1 MIVQHVRH
9 GRSARD
15 ARNLAAH
22 LARHDDNEKVVTL
35 SVRGVV
41 SPDVG
46 GALDAMRRLAPRS
59 DAAAFHH
66 ISLSPGADQS
76 DADLIADARR
86 VLAEMGAEDHA
97 AILIRH
103 SKPSAAGRSATHA
116 HLVVSHWGLEG
127 RALDDGWLHLRLERL
142 AREIEFDR
150 GHCLTRGRH
159 DRALMKALR
168 DRGRSDVADALAS
181 LSQPD
186 PPRSAVTSSRR
197 QALAREGVKEV
208 DARAA
213 TKAAWDR
220 SDSRAA
226 FEFAL
231 ADAGLTLAAGRKAGV
246 WIVSKGVVE
255 VGALDRL
262 LRVKRAEVQA
272 RFDAVSPV
280 ITPAVTPS
288 NPVLPQALAAFE
300 RDARRRYGRSV
311 QPLSRPPTLDA
322 EQVRIAVLSRD
333 VRILQ
338 AERDRLTQDLER
350 ARLAR
355 PQGLWAW
362 LTGRLRRHEV
372 GVHAMTRVLKL
383 TTRQCAAASQK
394 HDRAASN
401 FEKRL
406 AAWDMKAAQIESDRV
421 DAKAAAS
428 NDLRRVEVA
437 RRYLKAYPDLA
448 AASDTDDLFR
458 RVEACRRQENDERR
472 KREAD
477 VKKPK
482 SFTASRQPVPGGLR
496 PALTPR
502 PPSASGRS

>member
-1 MIVQHVRH
+1 VIVQHVRH

-22 LARHDDNEKVVTL
+22 LMRADDNEEVVTL

-41 SPDVG
+41 APDVG
-46 GALDAMRRLAPRS
+46 GALDAMRRLAPRQN
-59 DAAAFHH
+59 AAAFHH
-66 ISLSPGADQS
+66 ISFSPGADQS

-103 SKPSAAGRSATHA
+103 TKPSAAGRSATHA
-116 HLVVSHWGLEG
+116 HLVVSHWSLEG

-213 TKAAWDR
+213 TKVAWDR

-226 FEFAL
+226 FESAL
-231 ADAGLTLAAGRKAGV
+231 ADAGLTLAAGRKTGV
-246 WIVSKGVVE
+246 WIVMQGGVE

-272 RFDAVSPV
+272 RLEAVTPV

-288 NPVLPQALAAFE
+288 NPTLLDALAAFE

-311 QPLSRPPTLDA
+311 QPVTRPAALDA
-322 EQVRIAVLSRD
+322 EQVRIAALSRD

-338 AERDRLTQDLER
+338 AERDQLAQDLER
-350 ARLAR
+350 AWLAR
-355 PQGLWAW
+355 PRGLWAW
-362 LTGRLRRHEV
+362 LTGRARRHEA
-372 GVHAMTRVLKL
+372 GIHAMTRGLKS
-383 TTRQCAAASQK
+383 TTRQCEIASRK
-394 HDRAASN
+394 HVRASST

-406 AAWDMKAAQIESDRV
+406 AAWDAKATAIESDRAA
-421 DAKAAAS
+421 AKVAAS
-428 NDLRRVEVA
+428 NDLRRVEIA
-437 RRYLKAYPDLA
+437 RRFLKAHPDLA
-448 AASDTDDLFR
+448 AASDPDDLFR
-458 RVEACRRQENDERR
+458 KVEERRRQEDEERR
-472 KREAD
+472 RREAD
-477 VKKPK
+477 LKKPK
-482 SFTASRQPVPGGLR
+482 SFAASRQPVPGGLR

-502 PPSASGRS
+502 PPSAVRHL